1 MGSSSSKINKI
12 ENNQD
17 IEEVRV
23 KNVVSNYMSETMTN
37 KLSNSIVRIEIGN
50 KISTGFF
57 MKINLQNKMRNFLVT
72 CAHSISQE
80 DIDSKITILIYYGK
94 MNEEKKQQIE
104 LDCNKRF
111 LKCFKEFD
119 IDATL
124 IEVLT
129 ADKIPDEKY
138 LYPDLNYV
146 NGFDQYYK
154 LEIYT
159 AGYPEVYKYKM
170 ISISPLVKQRKMK

>member
-1 MGSSSSKINKI
+1 MGNSSSKIYKI
-12 ENNQD
+12 ENIQD

-154 LEIYT
+154 LEIYICT
-159 AGYPEVYKYKM
+159 Y
-170 ISISPLVKQRKMK
+170 I